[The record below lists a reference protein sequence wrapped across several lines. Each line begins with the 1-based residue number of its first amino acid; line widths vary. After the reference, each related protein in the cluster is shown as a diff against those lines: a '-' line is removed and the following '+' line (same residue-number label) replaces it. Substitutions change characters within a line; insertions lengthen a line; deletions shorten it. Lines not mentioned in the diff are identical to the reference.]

1 MPVEDRLDAAQVAER
16 PVVAESDFRRL
27 IRSAFTLPFGSST
40 RASWTFST
48 EQNPAGGGFHVQ
60 PPVCGEVHFLLPKL
74 QDGASYVIKDF
85 SNTTAWKA
93 AVPARASCGALT
105 GGGGWE
111 AIRFRR
117 LKGHESNHQAITRLK
132 GRRPI

>member
-16 PVVAESDFRRL
+16 PVVAEIDFRRL

-85 SNTTAWKA
+85 FEHHRLEGGCPS
-93 AVPARASCGALT
+93 SCFVRSPN
-105 GGGGWE
+105 W
-111 AIRFRR
+111 
-117 LKGHESNHQAITRLK
+117 
-132 GRRPI
+132 GRRMGGYQV